1 MGKLISFEKQ
11 CSQEILTTIIERG
24 AQYSELQYLNALQL
38 SCKEKGIQDSN
49 TLATYQQ
56 RLSDILGTKGAVG
69 III

>member
-1 MGKLISFEKQ
+1 MVKKCFLKKYL
-11 CSQEILTTIIERG
+11 QEILTTIIERG

-38 SCKEKGIQDSN
+38 SCKEKGIQHSN

-56 RLSDILGTKGAVG
+56 RLSDILGTKAAVG